1 MEIIAQLTSGSAADL
16 RQDAGDAAAA
26 RVAKLVQE
34 FGASLYQ
41 LHPGSVDPVLRR
53 YFVVDVPQPARAEE
67 LAERLRGLAG
77 VDAAY
82 VKPPSEAPS
91 PSGDAEPFR

>member
-1 MEIIAQLTSGSAADL
+1 MEIIAQLTSASAADL
-16 RQDAGDAAAA
+16 RQDTGDAAVA
-26 RVAKLVQE
+26 RVTQLVQE

-41 LHPGSVDPVLRR
+41 LHPGSVDPALRR
-53 YFVVDVPQPARAEE
+53 YFVVDMPQPARAEE
-67 LAERLRGLAG
+67 LAERLRGLPG

-91 PSGDAEPFR
+91 PSGDADPLR